1 MNYEEAFTQSLKY
14 FNGDELAANVFLS
27 KYALTDQEGDIKEAT
42 PNAMHK
48 RIASEFARIEAKYPN
63 PMSEDEI
70 YKLLKDFKYIVP
82 QGSPMSAI
90 GNDYQIQSLSNCFVK
105 GTEVLTTNGI
115 KAIENIEIGDRVV
128 THTGEV
134 KPVVQLHENDLNGR
148 PLIDL
153 KCFRTPKITVTD
165 NHEFMSISKEQ
176 IAWGQEPKFNPVSYL
191 RSGDY
196 IAIPNRTTE
205 GTVQNLSLFDLFLN
219 KKEVSF
225 ESRDYKVLEQD
236 KTFGLSTIGTDGRLV
251 NHKQSIPKEI
261 VPDQDFAYFLGLWYG
276 DGCIF
281 SDKSSS
287 SLKNQGSLTRQ
298 RDLVPNSRVRGIT
311 FTFGTHEEKLRDF
324 VCKEFDKLGIACQVV
339 DYENTRQVTVHS
351 AALGI
356 GFQNLFGRGYSGKNL
371 HESIYDWPK
380 EMVES
385 LAQGLVDSDGTITK
399 QGDVRV
405 VLSNKSLVKS
415 FYHLLRSHGY
425 VVGYSENK
433 TTARLDFGRED
444 RIRNLSLKS
453 YSDDRVTMDISYE
466 NNGKHFVV
474 IGENTFVRIQSK
486 THNDTNHDFVYTFG
500 VEDVH
505 SYSVEGL
512 LSLNCFVIESP
523 HDSYSGI
530 MHADQQL
537 VQLMKRRAGV
547 GLDISK
553 IRPKGMITNNAAKTT
568 DGIGVFMER
577 FSNSCREVAQNGR
590 RGAELMSISVH
601 HPEVETFA
609 KIKNDPL
616 KVTGANISI
625 KLTEEFMV
633 AVRDNKDYQLRWPVD
648 SDDPVVTETIPAR
661 QVWDTIINSAHNRA
675 EPGIFFWDNV
685 AKWTPSDAYPKYK
698 SVTTNPCGEIVLS
711 PNDSCRLLVLN
722 TISFIKNPFSEK
734 ASFDSNKFYEMAQK
748 AQRLMDDIIDLELEK
763 IDRILEKI
771 ESDPEPEHVKKVE
784 FDLWSDIR
792 ETCERGRR
800 TGLGVT
806 AIGDAVAAMGLIY
819 GSDESIVFVEEMYKT
834 LAMGAYRSSV
844 DMARDRGAF
853 PEYDYELEKDH
864 PFINRIMD
872 EDVTL
877 RQDWEKVG
885 RRNVALT
892 TTAPTGSV
900 SILTQTTSGIE
911 PAFMTSYTRRKK
923 VNPDSKEDIRIDFT
937 DEIGDKWQEFT
948 VYHHGVKTWMDI
960 TGETD
965 ITKSPYHGGTANDI
979 DWINRVKIQGAAQ
992 KWICHSISST
1002 VNLPEDVSVDTV
1014 KEIYLTAWQEGL
1026 KGITVYREGSR
1037 SGVLVDS
1044 SKLGKGK
1051 PAAFATHD
1059 APKRPE
1065 ELDCDVH
1072 QMTVKGEKWMM
1083 FVGLLDNKP
1092 YEIMGGLSEYIS
1104 LPKRVKMGKIKK
1116 VKVSNG
1122 SRYDFHYDHLKK
1134 VDSKDLGDGKHQITY
1149 VEDPEGETIIK
1160 DIQHSFDNATEA
1172 AFTRTLSL
1180 SLRHGADSQ
1189 FVVEQLQK
1197 GAEKDDD
1204 LFAFS
1209 KAASRVLKNYIVE
1222 GAANGKTCEECGSEN
1237 IVYQEGC
1244 LACQDCGSSKC
1255 G

>member
-1 MNYEEAFTQSLKY
+1 MNYEKAFAQSLKY

-42 PNAMHK
+42 PNDMHK
-48 RIASEFARIEAKYPN
+48 RISSEFARIEAKYPN

-90 GNDYQIQSLSNCFVK
+90 GNDYQIQSLS
-105 GTEVLTTNGI
+105 
-115 KAIENIEIGDRVV
+115 
-128 THTGEV
+128 
-134 KPVVQLHENDLNGR
+134 
-148 PLIDL
+148 
-153 KCFRTPKITVTD
+153 
-165 NHEFMSISKEQ
+165 
-176 IAWGQEPKFNPVSYL
+176 
-191 RSGDY
+191 
-196 IAIPNRTTE
+196 
-205 GTVQNLSLFDLFLN
+205 
-219 KKEVSF
+219 
-225 ESRDYKVLEQD
+225 
-236 KTFGLSTIGTDGRLV
+236 
-251 NHKQSIPKEI
+251 
-261 VPDQDFAYFLGLWYG
+261 
-276 DGCIF
+276 
-281 SDKSSS
+281 
-287 SLKNQGSLTRQ
+287 
-298 RDLVPNSRVRGIT
+298 
-311 FTFGTHEEKLRDF
+311 
-324 VCKEFDKLGIACQVV
+324 
-339 DYENTRQVTVHS
+339 
-351 AALGI
+351 
-356 GFQNLFGRGYSGKNL
+356 
-371 HESIYDWPK
+371 
-380 EMVES
+380 
-385 LAQGLVDSDGTITK
+385 
-399 QGDVRV
+399 
-405 VLSNKSLVKS
+405 
-415 FYHLLRSHGY
+415 
-425 VVGYSENK
+425 
-433 TTARLDFGRED
+433 
-444 RIRNLSLKS
+444 
-453 YSDDRVTMDISYE
+453 
-466 NNGKHFVV
+466 
-474 IGENTFVRIQSK
+474 
-486 THNDTNHDFVYTFG
+486 
-500 VEDVH
+500 
-505 SYSVEGL
+505 
-512 LSLNCFVIESP
+512 NCFVIESP

-698 SVTTNPCGEIVLS
+698 SVTTNPCQPGFAHVLDQFGLKTMEDLKVGDKIWSEDGWVTVINKVETGIKEVFEFKTKYGSFYSTAEHRVVANGKKIEVKDTNIIDLLPNKKAGLATLLTHEVTKGYPQWQARVEDGREFSNILNDETKTDLEIEEGLPSYVWDSALFAQGFLRGIFDESAHITHEGSRLYVNTRALPIAEKLQLLLSQLGVISSIVATVASNLNNVYRLEVMNKGTFVQKIGFSHSSLTHLLDLDTGVVPGEGYIKEVTSHGEMPVYDITVDGAHHTYWSNGFNVSNCGEIVLS

-722 TISFIKNPFSEK
+722 TISFINEPFSQY
-734 ASFDSNKFYEMAQK
+734 AHFDKDKFYDYAQK

-771 ESDPEPEHVKKVE
+771 ESDPEPDHVKKVE

-806 AIGDAVAAMGLIY
+806 AIGDAVAAMNLIY

-872 EDVTL
+872 EDVSL

-923 VNPDSKEDIRIDFT
+923 VNPDSKEDVRIDFT

-965 ITKSPYHGGTANDI
+965 ITESPYHGGTANDI

-1044 SKLGKGK
+1044 SKLGKDK
-1051 PAAFATHD
+1051 TAAFASHD

-1072 QMTVKGEKWMM
+1072 QMTVKSEKWMM

-1149 VEDPEGETIIK
+1149 VEDPEGETVIK

-1180 SLRHGADSQ
+1180 SLRHGADPQ